1 LNDAEGTCECRFLHQ
16 AIPYPAEELLIID
29 TFALVW
35 DVEAISAPLVNDT
48 QVEPVEEVEEEDE
61 EDVIIIGQ
69 NETEGQGNQT
79 EEEPEVLPSDIVD
92 ANVTDE

>member
-1 LNDAEGTCECRFLHQ
+1 MCSSCEIFAELNDAEGTCECRFLHQ

-35 DVEAISAPLVNDT
+35 DVEAISAPIVNDT
-48 QVEPVEEVEEEDE
+48 EVEPVLEVEPFIED

-69 NETEGQGNQT
+69 NDT
-79 EEEPEVLPSDIVD
+79 
-92 ANVTDE
+92 